1 MTNQDP
7 RVDRSRGAVYQA
19 EDSVASVMRRPHR
32 MVRVG
37 SSVVTLPEEVRFGSL
52 AAIQAFVDGVLA
64 DATSSGQFPD
74 RGPVVVEVRR
84 GFRMA
89 TFLRLPGHGRLDPG
103 HGAAQPPGHPVPST
117 HPTTPDCSPTPP

>member
-52 AAIQAFVDGVLA
+52 AAIQGFVDARAGRCHRAPGSSLTGDRSWSRCGA
-64 DATSSGQFPD
+64 GSGWRPTRPAGSTSRPRT
-74 RGPVVVEVRR
+74 RGA
-84 GFRMA
+84 G
-89 TFLRLPGHGRLDPG
+89 GR
-103 HGAAQPPGHPVPST
+103 
-117 HPTTPDCSPTPP
+117 